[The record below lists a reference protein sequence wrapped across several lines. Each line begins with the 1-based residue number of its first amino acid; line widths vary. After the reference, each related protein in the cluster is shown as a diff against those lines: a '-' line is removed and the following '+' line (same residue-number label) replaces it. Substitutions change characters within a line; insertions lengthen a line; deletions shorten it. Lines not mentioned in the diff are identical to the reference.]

1 MLSLFDALVI
11 YFTCLLLI
19 EFLIITLL
27 YSYSSFF
34 ETDSLFSLRV
44 SMKKR
49 FTNDEL
55 KYYRYFYQKVN
66 VKPENIIIVGNFVF
80 FFVKGSDFFKVK
92 SHLGSL
98 RRNLGSKVLIIRAE
112 KTLITLLFSFFP
124 DLYIHDI
131 VSNMN
136 KYTGNINITIYF
148 ISFEER
154 GIAIGRNG
162 EYIKAVNEIFKN
174 YITFEKNIESD
185 SIKIKC
191 EFFQL

>member
-1 MLSLFDALVI
+1 MLSLYNAFVI

-19 EFLIITLL
+19 EFLIIILL
-27 YSYSSFF
+27 YSHSNFF
-34 ETDSLFSLRV
+34 ETDSLFSMRV

-49 FTNDEL
+49 YMNDEL
-55 KYYRYFYQKVN
+55 KYYRYFYQKIK

-92 SHLGSL
+92 AHLGSL

-112 KTLITLLFSFFP
+112 NTLITLLFSFFP

-131 VSNMN
+131 VSIMN

-162 EYIKAVNEIFKN
+162 EYIKAVNEIFKK
-174 YITFEKNIESD
+174 YITFEKDID